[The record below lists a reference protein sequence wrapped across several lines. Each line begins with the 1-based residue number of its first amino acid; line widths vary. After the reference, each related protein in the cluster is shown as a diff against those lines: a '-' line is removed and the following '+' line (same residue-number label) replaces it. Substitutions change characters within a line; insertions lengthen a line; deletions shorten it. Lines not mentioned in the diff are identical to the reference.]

1 MAIGK
6 RELDKVLINPAGKQV
21 MHNHE
26 LGLSLRESA
35 KGVLTWQGKY
45 SFEGKQ
51 YRVDYG
57 HYPQMSLRKAE
68 DAHAET
74 RHLVA
79 EGIDPKLERQ
89 QEVVITVKDLCR
101 EWMAKYAAHHR
112 KRLAIPE
119 REIKADINPSIG
131 HIKLSILKV
140 RHINQC
146 IDQIMARGSKAHARK
161 ILGLL
166 RQICAWGV
174 RRGYLKNDPTAS
186 LRKSECYT
194 PKPRERYL
202 NREEIALVW
211 KKLPE
216 LGLSVQVVLA
226 TKILLLTGQRRSEIT
241 LSKWQHLDLES
252 GSWFIPETKNGKPHK
267 IPLSKQVISL
277 FEELKEYSNN
287 SQYVMPSPK
296 GDGPMSEK
304 VITRAIARKQSHFGI
319 EHWTPHDLRR
329 TAISGMNGIGVMPHI
344 VELLVNHSL
353 PEMLRVYVQ
362 GKQDSELFEMQRD
375 ALEQWSNHIQEVCHA
390 SGKA

>member
-1 MAIGK
+1 MALGK
-6 RELDKVLINPAGKQV
+6 KDLEWILKNPKGKQT
-21 MHNHE
+21 MHSHE

-45 SFEGKQ
+45 TFEGKQ

-57 HYPQMSLRKAE
+57 RYPEMPLRKAE

-74 RHLVA
+74 RQLVA
-79 EGIDPKLERQ
+79 EGIDPKLERN
-89 QEVVITVKDLCR
+89 QETVSTVKELCR
-101 EWMAKYAAHHR
+101 EWMDKYAAHHR
-112 KRLAIPE
+112 TRLDIPE

-146 IDQIMARGSKAHARK
+146 LDPIMARGSKPHARK
-161 ILGLL
+161 VLGLL

-174 RRGYLKNDPTAS
+174 RRGYLQSDPTAN
-186 LRKSECYT
+186 LKKSEYHA

-202 NREEIALVW
+202 TGEEIALVW
-211 KKLPE
+211 NKLPT

-226 TKILLLTGQRRSEIT
+226 TKILLLTGQRRSEVT
-241 LSKWQHLDLES
+241 LSEWRHLDLEK
-252 GSWFIPETKNGKPHK
+252 GTWLIPNTKNGKDHM
-267 IPLSKQVISL
+267 IPLSNHVIEL
-277 FEELKEYSNN
+277 FKELQHFADGSK
-287 SQYVMPSPK
+287 YVMPSPK
-296 GDGPMSEK
+296 GDKPMSEK
-304 VITRAIARKQSHFGI
+304 VITRAIARKQDNFGI

-329 TAISGMNGIGVMPHI
+329 TAITGMNSIGVMPHV

-362 GKQDSELFEMQRD
+362 GKQQSELFEMQRD
-375 ALEQWSNHIQEVCHA
+375 ALEQWSNYVEGMVNVA
-390 SGKA
+390 DE